1 MKHRV
6 VITGIGV
13 ASVSGFG
20 KDAFFRNVWKGES
33 HMTPLQGG
41 IYGEEF
47 QGQYGLL
54 DAAELAAYEA
64 RYLTPQEKD
73 YAPCC
78 RLTLAAAV
86 EAAEDAGLP
95 ETSADVSPLACGVS
109 LGTTHGELHCLEQL
123 LKEHP
128 DLSMEEAMAA
138 MPHGEIA
145 AAIARRLHCSG
156 DVLLHTDA
164 CASGNIAAAHAF
176 QMIRSGR
183 LKRVITGGVDLY
195 SMISEG
201 TFSILRAL
209 AKEKLRPFDRD
220 RNGIIL
226 SEGAAVLVLE
236 KLETALARKAHIYG
250 EIIGQG
256 QSSDAYHMAAMD
268 PEATGILAA
277 MERVTNDAHIA
288 RDAIDYICLH
298 GTGTVTNDA
307 CEMKAVSEFFGEDAS
322 RISASSIKGTL
333 GHALGAAAA
342 LELAACAIT
351 LDTGVVPPNCNV
363 QNLDEH
369 CTFRL
374 VTQPEKLEPEV
385 VLNSAYAFGGS
396 NSCVLLKKWRGEA
409 PA

>member
-236 KLETALARKAHIYG
+236 ELLSLIHI
-250 EIIGQG
+250 
-256 QSSDAYHMAAMD
+256 
-268 PEATGILAA
+268 
-277 MERVTNDAHIA
+277 
-288 RDAIDYICLH
+288 
-298 GTGTVTNDA
+298 
-307 CEMKAVSEFFGEDAS
+307 
-322 RISASSIKGTL
+322 
-333 GHALGAAAA
+333 
-342 LELAACAIT
+342 
-351 LDTGVVPPNCNV
+351 
-363 QNLDEH
+363 
-369 CTFRL
+369 
-374 VTQPEKLEPEV
+374 
-385 VLNSAYAFGGS
+385 
-396 NSCVLLKKWRGEA
+396 
-409 PA
+409 